1 MTPEQIALVQESFQK
16 VAAVA
21 DQAAESFY
29 HTLFG
34 LDPRLRSL
42 FHGDMT
48 EQGRKLMHVIGVA
61 VHGLTSPEALIP
73 AVQELGRRHVRY
85 GVEAKDYE
93 TVGRALMLTLEQG
106 LGADF
111 TPRVREAW
119 VATYELLSGVMK
131 QAAYA
136 KPQAA

>member
-1 MTPEQIALVQESFQK
+1 
-16 VAAVA
+16 
-21 DQAAESFY
+21 
-29 HTLFG
+29 
-34 LDPRLRSL
+34 
-42 FHGDMT
+42 
-48 EQGRKLMHVIGVA
+48 MHIIGVA
-61 VHGLTSPEALIP
+61 VHGLTSSEALIH
-73 AVQELGRRHVRY
+73 AVQELGRRHVKY

-93 TVGRALMLTLEQG
+93 TVGRALMLPLEQG

-136 KPQAA
+136 KPRAA